1 MMAQYASAIECSS
14 WAGDSQ
20 RPVKNQIG
28 ATIVERIL
36 RAARAGQKYKII
48 VTVSDDGA
56 IRVGN

>member
-1 MMAQYASAIECSS
+1 
-14 WAGDSQ
+14 
-20 RPVKNQIG
+20 VKNQIG

-48 VTVSDDGA
+48 VVITGRSDKELVFDVDEMLTVSDDGA